1 VQYYLKI
8 ITKISVIVSGLAC
21 DQFDDQIGYAEPTI
35 NWKFKL
41 CLAAILRH
49 MENNFLENVPEH
61 VTNAC
66 FDTMASRG
74 FTGCAGS
81 IDCSHVTWK
90 CPKYL
95 QAVCKGKENDT
106 TIAMQAVVTPDL
118 YCSSIFVG
126 APGSTNDRS
135 ILTMDGFFHN
145 IVNRRSEKLGGSGTF
160 EISGSTFTQNY
171 YLADGIYPPWSIF
184 AKPISIPVTSY
195 EKAYTERHSSAR
207 KDVERFFGVLK
218 QQFKIIRTGNRVEF
232 RDKRVLC
239 DIVKVCVILHNIMVR
254 HNAGEALTSGSDALE
269 HDANLPS
276 APVSSDEEDISSS
289 TVAIHED
296 DICRDEAVDDRK
308 FVTDAISR
316 IVLANS
322 AVTSIDEHE
331 RLRRALLL
339 VFHTGV

>member
-1 VQYYLKI
+1 MQYYLKI

-106 TIAMQAVVTPDL
+106 TIAMQVVVTPDL

-135 ILTMDGFFHN
+135 ILTMDGFFTISS
-145 IVNRRSEKLGGSGTF
+145 IVGLRSLEVLEHSRYQVLLLHKITTLPTVYIRLGQFSPSPSRFQSLPMKRHTPNDTQVHGKTSSVFLESSNSSSRLFEQVTGSNSAMSEYF
-160 EISGSTFTQNY
+160 
-171 YLADGIYPPWSIF
+171 
-184 AKPISIPVTSY
+184 VTS
-195 EKAYTERHSSAR
+195 
-207 KDVERFFGVLK
+207 
-218 QQFKIIRTGNRVEF
+218 
-232 RDKRVLC
+232 
-239 DIVKVCVILHNIMVR
+239 
-254 HNAGEALTSGSDALE
+254 
-269 HDANLPS
+269 
-276 APVSSDEEDISSS
+276 
-289 TVAIHED
+289 
-296 DICRDEAVDDRK
+296 
-308 FVTDAISR
+308 
-316 IVLANS
+316 
-322 AVTSIDEHE
+322 
-331 RLRRALLL
+331 
-339 VFHTGV
+339 